1 VKERTVSRIGKE
13 LWRQIE
19 LGDFDTPNGVWSFA
33 FRVSFRSVIVTSLAG
48 ICLLPF
54 LSSLAFQDVAFAD
67 LVKLMVA
74 FSWLFAGL
82 LSGGLAL
89 VAGSVI
95 RDLLKSRREFERLSR
110 TDSLSG
116 LANRRGFN
124 DAVANVDEN
133 ASLVIIDI
141 DRFKSINDRFGHQAG
156 DRVIQ
161 AISGMLN
168 EVFGEPHLVARLGG
182 EEFGVILQGG
192 TLAERLALVEEARRR
207 IGQERVSLH
216 DTELSVTISAG
227 VAEFRLEQ
235 RPEITYAWAD
245 KALYLAK
252 EMGRDRVCDE
262 QSLTIVDPVLS
273 EHAPDDARLFA
284 AIGRRG

>member
-1 VKERTVSRIGKE
+1 MSRIGKE

-19 LGDFDTPNGVWSFA
+19 LGDFDTPHGVWSFA
-33 FRVSFRSVIVTSLAG
+33 FRVSFRSVIITSLAG

-54 LSSLAFQDVAFAD
+54 LSTVAFEEIPFAD

-89 VAGSVI
+89 VAGFVI
-95 RDLLKSRREFERLSR
+95 RDLLRSRREFERLSR

-124 DAVANVDEN
+124 DAVAKVEGN
-133 ASLVIIDI
+133 ASLAIIDI

-161 AISGMLN
+161 AISSVLN
-168 EVFGEPHLVARLGG
+168 EVFGESHLVARLGG
-182 EEFGVILQGG
+182 EEFGVVLRGG
-192 TLAERLALVEEARRR
+192 TLAERLALVEEARLR
-207 IGQERVSLH
+207 IGQERSGLH
-216 DTELSVTISAG
+216 DMEPSVTISAG
-227 VAEFRLEQ
+227 IAEFRPGQ
-235 RPEITYAWAD
+235 RPEVTYAWAD

-252 EMGRDRVCDE
+252 KSGRDRVVHE
-262 QSLTIVDPVLS
+262 SSLTIVAPAPSD
-273 EHAPDDARLFA
+273 HAADDARLFA
-284 AIGRRG
+284 AIGQRD

>member
-1 VKERTVSRIGKE
+1 MSRIGKE

-19 LGDFDTPNGVWSFA
+19 LGDFDTPHGVWSFA
-33 FRVSFRSVIVTSLAG
+33 FRVSFRSVIITSLAG
-48 ICLLPF
+48 ACLLPF
-54 LSSLAFQDVAFAD
+54 LSTVAFEEIPFAD

-89 VAGSVI
+89 VAGFVI
-95 RDLLKSRREFERLSR
+95 RDLLRSRREFERLSR

-124 DAVANVDEN
+124 DAVASVEEN
-133 ASLVIIDI
+133 ASLAIIDI

-161 AISGMLN
+161 AISTVLN
-168 EVFGEPHLVARLGG
+168 EVFGEAHLVARLGG
-182 EEFGVILQGG
+182 EEFGVILRGG
-192 TLAERLALVEEARRR
+192 TLAERLALVEEARIR
-207 IGQERVSLH
+207 IGQERGGLH
-216 DTELSVTISAG
+216 DTEPSVTISAG
-227 VAEFRLEQ
+227 IAEFRPGQ
-235 RPEITYAWAD
+235 RPEVTYAWAD

-252 EMGRDRVCDE
+252 KSGRDRVVHE
-262 QSLTIVDPVLS
+262 NSLTIIDPAPPV
-273 EHAPDDARLFA
+273 HAADDARLFA
-284 AIGRRG
+284 AIGQRD